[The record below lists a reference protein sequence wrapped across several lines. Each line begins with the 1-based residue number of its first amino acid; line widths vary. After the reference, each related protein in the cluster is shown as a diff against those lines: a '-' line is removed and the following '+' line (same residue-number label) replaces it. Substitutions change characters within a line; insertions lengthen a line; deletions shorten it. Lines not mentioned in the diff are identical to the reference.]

1 MRLRLQR
8 FRELRRLSNSHI
20 QTLIPIQSTSR
31 SAWMAVGGSF
41 AGSEA
46 SPPSRLCMKLQL
58 GKSVWKEFSTNEARE
73 ASGVLGLG
81 KRSFIALHETKKRQK
96 RQKGQGY
103 T

>member
-1 MRLRLQR
+1 
-8 FRELRRLSNSHI
+8 
-20 QTLIPIQSTSR
+20 
-31 SAWMAVGGSF
+31 MAVGGSF

-46 SPPSRLCMKLQL
+46 SPPSRLCMNLQL
-58 GKSVWKEFSTNEARE
+58 EGVQDSQQTKREE

-81 KRSFIALHETKKRQK
+81 KRSFIALQETKNRQK